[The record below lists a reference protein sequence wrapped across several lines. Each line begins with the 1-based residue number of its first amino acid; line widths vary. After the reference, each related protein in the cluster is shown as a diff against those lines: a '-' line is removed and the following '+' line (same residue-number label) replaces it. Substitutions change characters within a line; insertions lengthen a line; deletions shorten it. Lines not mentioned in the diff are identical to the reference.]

1 MPLPVL
7 GFCYDVNLHFQGLVL
22 FMEHLIPKRYE
33 GTRGIFTTLK
43 A

>member
-7 GFCYDVNLHFQGLVL
+7 GFFYDVNLHFQGLVL
-22 FMEHLIPKRYE
+22 SMECLIPKRCE

>member
-7 GFCYDVNLHFQGLVL
+7 GFCYDVHLRFQGLVL
-22 FMEHLIPKRYE
+22 FMEHLIPKRCE